1 MNPPNWQNCT
11 EEELWKYVAFHL
23 ASHGIDS
30 VLVGGAVVAI
40 YTEGLYQ
47 SGDLDLIPNEMFRP
61 KIETVLA
68 KIGFVPSKS
77 RYFMHPKCSHLFLEF
92 PRGPVELGD
101 EYPVT
106 PDIVEHEGRALKILS
121 PTSCVKDRLAGYIYW
136 KSRDYFDQATL
147 VCLRQTSRIDWPAIE
162 TWCASERHH
171 EVFKELKQAVSNAKS

>member
-106 PDIVEHEGRALKILS
+106 PDIVEHEG
-121 PTSCVKDRLAGYIYW
+121 
-136 KSRDYFDQATL
+136 
-147 VCLRQTSRIDWPAIE
+147 
-162 TWCASERHH
+162 
-171 EVFKELKQAVSNAKS
+171 